1 MKRVLLIF
9 FVLVAAVGACFA
21 VTSPVDGGT
30 ILLKTTIGQE
40 PPTFVMHGS
49 YTAVSDT
56 KHEEDAPGTINV
68 GSPADEE
75 IVLSVTLKQ
84 SGEFAR
90 CNASFKLTVEATAFT
105 HKTTGMEDQTTGV
118 PASGARTLLTGAKNI
133 TVSDYEPTLFTN
145 TVLIKVTYAGPKVKT
160 EGLGDIASWVF
171 KWPKK
176 ESLASGDYEATVKL
190 TYEIV

>member
-9 FVLVAAVGACFA
+9 FVLVAAVVACFA
-21 VTSPVDGGT
+21 ANGDT
-30 ILLKTTIGQE
+30 LLLETTIGQE

-49 YTAVSDT
+49 YTAVSGT

-68 GSPADEE
+68 DSPADKE

-105 HKTTGMEDQTTGV
+105 HKTTGMKDQTTGV
-118 PASGARTLLTGAKNI
+118 PVSGARTLLTGAKNI
-133 TVSDYEPTLFTN
+133 SVSDYEPTSFTN
-145 TVLIKVTYAGPKVKT
+145 TVLIKVTYAGPKVET